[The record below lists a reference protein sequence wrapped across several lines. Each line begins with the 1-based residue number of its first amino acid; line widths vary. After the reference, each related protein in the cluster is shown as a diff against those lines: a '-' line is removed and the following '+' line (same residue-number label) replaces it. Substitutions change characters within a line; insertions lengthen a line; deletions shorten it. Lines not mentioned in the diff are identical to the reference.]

1 MTKTEKQLIAHLLHR
16 RIEELEKESA
26 SIQRNDMI
34 DPFYRDAL
42 YAFIQK
48 ELTKIRAIFIKWSK

>member
-16 RIEELEKESA
+16 RIDELEKESA
-26 SIQRNDMI
+26 NIQRDDMI

-42 YAFIQK
+42 YSFIQK